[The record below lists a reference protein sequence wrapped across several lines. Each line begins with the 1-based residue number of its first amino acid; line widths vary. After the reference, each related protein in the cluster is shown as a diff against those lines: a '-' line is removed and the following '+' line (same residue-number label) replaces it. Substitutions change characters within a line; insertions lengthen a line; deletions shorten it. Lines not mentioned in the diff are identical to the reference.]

1 MASLADGLAKSNPIT
16 LKQYKAKAYKN
27 MDYHENSQI
36 YDIIG
41 LAICQWPFIN
51 WEPIGQLVDIDV
63 LPQKSQP
70 IFQFA

>member
-1 MASLADGLAKSNPIT
+1 LADSDPVT
-16 LKQYKAKAYKN
+16 LKKYKAKAYKN

-36 YDIIG
+36 YDIMG

-63 LPQKSQP
+63 WPQKSQP
-70 IFQFA
+70 IDQFA